1 MRYLTLG
8 EVVALHRA
16 ILESSGGASGIRDLG
31 ALESALAQPRAS
43 FGGAD
48 LHQSLHAKAAALG
61 FSLAMNHAFVDGNK
75 RVAHAAMEVFLI
87 LNAYEIVASVD
98 EQERLMLDL
107 AAGRLVAPFAQSVPK
122 GARWYL
128 VYRAARE
135 AEPAFA
141 AFRDWITRAAQGKK
155 RKTRVP

>member
-1 MRYLTLG
+1 MRYLTFG

-75 RVAHAAMEVFLI
+75 RVAHAAMAVFLI

-107 AAGRLVAPFAQSVPK
+107 AAGKMTREQLTEWLETHLKSV
-122 GARWYL
+122 R
-128 VYRAARE
+128 
-135 AEPAFA
+135 
-141 AFRDWITRAAQGKK
+141 
-155 RKTRVP
+155 